1 MYKRQV
7 VDVKPISLLTYK
19 NLINNSTT
27 NEHLRGQGS
36 SSAKYI
42 TKTVQLAEG
51 LDGEDLRVYLTAY
64 KPGKDNA
71 DIKVFGKFI
80 SDGDNENY
88 IDKHWSELDIIGS
101 DERSGADRNDLR
113 EYTYGIKTAPVSTF
127 VVEGQTTDG
136 SATVTTSSD
145 KSSTLVAGTVV
156 KIENG
161 DAVTGYE
168 VNRVKSV
175 SGVTVTM
182 ENNVTF
188 TNVGANIR
196 TLDFPQTAFKDPQN
210 SSIMTYYNSAG
221 SRQTTFNL
229 FAVKIILLSDDSTT
243 VPEVKDMRAIALSV

>member
-1 MYKRQV
+1 M
-7 VDVKPISLLTYK
+7 
-19 NLINNSTT
+19 
-27 NEHLRGQGS
+27 
-36 SSAKYI
+36 
-42 TKTVQLAEG
+42 
-51 LDGEDLRVYLTAY
+51 
-64 KPGKDNA
+64 
-71 DIKVFGKFI
+71 
-80 SDGDNENY
+80 
-88 IDKHWSELDIIGS
+88 DIIGS

-113 EYTYGIKTAPVSTF
+113 EYTYGIKAAPVSTF

-136 SATVTTSSD
+136 SATVTTASD
-145 KSSTLVAGTVV
+145 KSSTLTAGTLV

-182 ENNVTF
+182 ENNVSF

-196 TLDFPQTAFKDPQN
+196 TVDLPQTAFKDPQN
-210 SSIMTYYNSAG
+210 NSIMTYYNSAG